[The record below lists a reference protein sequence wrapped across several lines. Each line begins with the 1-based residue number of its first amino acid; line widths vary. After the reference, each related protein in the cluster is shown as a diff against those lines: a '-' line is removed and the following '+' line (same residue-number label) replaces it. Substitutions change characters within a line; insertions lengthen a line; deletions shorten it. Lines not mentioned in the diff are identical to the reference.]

1 MNKTSFESLK
11 NAVKECGA
19 FAKEK
24 QAYRNCQFK
33 SDGSIVTDIDI
44 EIAKRLIRTIGEAF
58 SGCNIVNEE
67 IKDLPFN
74 PDAPYTFIFDPI
86 DGTDSFSQ
94 GMPLWCIG
102 IGIIDRERQNAGGIL
117 YAPSFTRCSQELF
130 VYSSPEDDCV
140 YVNGEKLILD
150 TEVLKNKD
158 TVTQITSGSDIIKQ
172 IDTKALVARTDLSSF
187 SLKFKA
193 FGSSLLHMIAP
204 LVFSGV
210 DACLNP
216 TCYVW
221 DVAASYNL
229 VKKAGLNCR
238 YIDGTDF
245 VYNDELLLERRKF
258 AKPLI
263 VGTDNGI
270 KTLIAK
276 FTC

>member
-1 MNKTSFESLK
+1 MDENSFESLK
-11 NAVKECGA
+11 TAVKECGA
-19 FAKEK
+19 FAKER
-24 QAYRNCQFK
+24 QAHRTCQLK
-33 SDGSIVTDIDI
+33 SDGSIVTDADI
-44 EIAKRLIRTIGEAF
+44 EIAQRLIQTIEKAF
-58 SGCNIVNEE
+58 PSCNIVNEE

-86 DGTDSFSQ
+86 DGTDSYSQ

-102 IGIIDRERQNAGGIL
+102 IGIVDRERQNAGGIL
-117 YAPSFTRCSQELF
+117 YAPRFGRCSQELF
-130 VYSSPEDDCV
+130 VCASPNDDCV
-140 YVNGEKLILD
+140 YVNDEKFEFD

-158 TVTQITSGSDIIKQ
+158 RVKQITTGSDIIGQ
-172 IDTKALVARTDLSSF
+172 LDTKNLVARMDKPALPF
-187 SLKFKA
+187 KVKA

-221 DVAASYNL
+221 DIAASYNL

-245 VYNDELLLERRKF
+245 VYNDELLLERKKF

-276 FTC
+276 LKC

>member
-1 MNKTSFESLK
+1 M
-11 NAVKECGA
+11 
-19 FAKEK
+19 
-24 QAYRNCQFK
+24 
-33 SDGSIVTDIDI
+33 
-44 EIAKRLIRTIGEAF
+44 
-58 SGCNIVNEE
+58 
-67 IKDLPFN
+67 
-74 PDAPYTFIFDPI
+74 
-86 DGTDSFSQ
+86 
-94 GMPLWCIG
+94 WCIG

-140 YVNGEKLILD
+140 YVNGEKLVLD

-276 FTC
+276 LTC